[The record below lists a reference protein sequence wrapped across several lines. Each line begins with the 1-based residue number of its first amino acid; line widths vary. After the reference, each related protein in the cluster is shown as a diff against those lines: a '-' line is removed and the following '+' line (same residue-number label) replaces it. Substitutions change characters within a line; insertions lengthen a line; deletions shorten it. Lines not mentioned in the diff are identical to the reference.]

1 MTGRFADVTLNELR
15 RMLRDYTLLVI
26 ALVGPVVFATIT
38 SLAFSSFDH
47 PKPVRLVVTTG
58 SPASASNG
66 LVRAIQR
73 DSLLEQ
79 VALVQVVSSAAQAR
93 AMIRDG
99 TADAGLI
106 LPADAGLGP
115 GGVPRLRGT
124 ADALETQ
131 QQPLAAEVASAVLQ
145 TIGGQ
150 EWLGHV
156 VHTSLTGLV
165 SARILRGVVPTSPV
179 TLSDRPASSRSL
191 TAATYYGSSMA
202 VVFLLFVVMPMA
214 KSLWAERRNN
224 TLDRLLAS
232 GVSRWTIVAGKALAA
247 QLAGMV
253 SVAVVWAA
261 STFVFHASWGDP
273 AGVVVLIAVTVA
285 AAVAISFGIAAVV
298 KTEASMDGV
307 VAVVTFVLVLAG
319 GNFVPPAALPGGLR
333 QLSLVTPN
341 GWALRGF
348 LDLATTTGGVASI
361 LTPLLAIAAFAVVIW
376 AITAARL
383 GRLMSP

>member
-1 MTGRFADVTLNELR
+1 MTGRFAQVALNELR
-15 RMLRDYTLLVI
+15 GMIRDYTLLVI

-58 SPASASNG
+58 SAASARDG
-66 LVRAIQR
+66 LVRAIRR
-73 DSLLEQ
+73 DNLLQ
-79 VALVQVVSSAAQAR
+79 HVALVRVVPSAAQAR

-99 TADAGLI
+99 SADAGLI
-106 LPADAGLGP
+106 LPAGAGLGP

-124 ADALETQ
+124 ADALDTQ
-131 QQPLAAEVASAVLQ
+131 QQPLAAEVADAVLQ

-156 VHTSLTGLV
+156 VHTSLSGLV
-165 SARILRGVVPTSPV
+165 PARALRRLAPTSPV
-179 TLSDRPASSRSL
+179 TLADLPASSRSL

-232 GVSRWTIVAGKALAA
+232 GVSRWAIVAGKALAA

-261 STFVFHASWGDP
+261 STFIFHAAWGDP
-273 AGVVVLIAVTVA
+273 AGVAVLIAVTVA
-285 AAVAISFGIAAVV
+285 AAVAISFGVAAVV
-298 KTEASMDGV
+298 RTEASMDGV
-307 VAVVTFVLVLAG
+307 VAVITFVLVLAG

-333 QLSLVTPN
+333 QLSLLTPN

-348 LDLATTTGGVASI
+348 LDLATSTGGVAAI
-361 LTPLLAIAAFAVVIW
+361 LTPLLAIAAFTAVIW
-376 AITAARL
+376 VVTAARL